1 MLYIRHTDKS
11 QSIIHATAIEDN
23 GEYIRVFTDY
33 GCRCVM
39 KFEMTFPEVYGS
51 GNYMPG
57 IESYQLDGYP
67 VVWVKQNDTKESN

>member
-23 GEYIRVFTDY
+23 VNYIKVFTDFGY
-33 GCRCVM
+33 RKIA
-39 KFEMTFPEVYGS
+39 KFPAMHEDFDYT
-51 GNYMPG
+51 PG

-67 VVWVKQNDTKESN
+67 VVWVKQDDIEKNN